1 MTDIQEKPTL
11 VFNDQTYVIE
21 DLSDNAKYLVGQIQD
36 LMQQKTANQARLD
49 QVEVARRGFEGLL
62 QKELEAPA
70 AEAAEPVEE

>member
-11 VFNDQTYVIE
+11 VLNEQTYVIE

-36 LMQQKTANQARLD
+36 LMQQKTATQARLD

-62 QKELEAPA
+62 QTELEKTP
-70 AEAAEPVEE
+70 EVGE

>member
-36 LMQQKTANQARLD
+36 LMQQKTATQARLD

-62 QKELEAPA
+62 QTELEKPSEEV
-70 AEAAEPVEE
+70 AEAVE

>member
-36 LMQQKTANQARLD
+36 LMQQKTATQARLD

-62 QKELEAPA
+62 QTELEKPP
-70 AEAAEPVEE
+70 EEVAEPVED

>member
-36 LMQQKTANQARLD
+36 LMQQKTATQARLD

-62 QKELEAPA
+62 QTELEKPPEAV
-70 AEAAEPVEE
+70 AEAVE

>member
-11 VFNDQTYVIE
+11 VFNEKTYVIE

-36 LMQQKTANQARLD
+36 LMQQKTATQARLD

-62 QKELEAPA
+62 QQELEAP
-70 AEAAEPVEE
+70 AEAAEPVEG

>member
-11 VFNDQTYVIE
+11 VFNEKTYVIE

-36 LMQQKTANQARLD
+36 LMQQKTATQARLD

-62 QKELEAPA
+62 QQELEAPA
-70 AEAAEPVEE
+70 AEAAEPVEG

>member
-36 LMQQKTANQARLD
+36 LMQQKTATKSRLD

-62 QKELEAPA
+62 QTELEKPS
-70 AEAAEPVEE
+70 EQ

>member
-36 LMQQKTANQARLD
+36 LMQQKTATQARLD

-62 QKELEAPA
+62 QQELNEEEGEG
-70 AEAAEPVEE
+70 AE

>member
-11 VFNDQTYVIE
+11 VFNEQTYVIE

-36 LMQQKTANQARLD
+36 LMQQKTATQARLD

-62 QKELEAPA
+62 QTELEKTP
-70 AEAAEPVEE
+70 EVGE

>member
-36 LMQQKTANQARLD
+36 LMQQKTATQARLD

-62 QKELEAPA
+62 QQELEAP
-70 AEAAEPVEE
+70 AEAAEPVEG

>member
-36 LMQQKTANQARLD
+36 LMQQKTATQARLD

-62 QKELEAPA
+62 QTELEKPPEEV
-70 AEAAEPVEE
+70 AEAVE